1 MYKAKKETIQQTGEI
16 SNVQAY
22 AFDRTI
28 QAKRGDFC
36 VPTQACSRL
45 SVNINNHSPGL
56 RPLLQTRIHIRDL
69 IQTLD
74 AIQRLDVPVRGDVE
88 RLDGVLTIADVGP
101 DESLGEEDGEE
112 DAGFDHCVGG
122 EADCYDGAV
131 RTDVL
136 HCLLV
141 GGAAGGGDDGGWRE
155 NEMR

>member
-74 AIQRLDVPVRGDVE
+74 AI
-88 RLDGVLTIADVGP
+88 
-101 DESLGEEDGEE
+101 
-112 DAGFDHCVGG
+112 
-122 EADCYDGAV
+122 
-131 RTDVL
+131 
-136 HCLLV
+136 
-141 GGAAGGGDDGGWRE
+141 
-155 NEMR
+155 